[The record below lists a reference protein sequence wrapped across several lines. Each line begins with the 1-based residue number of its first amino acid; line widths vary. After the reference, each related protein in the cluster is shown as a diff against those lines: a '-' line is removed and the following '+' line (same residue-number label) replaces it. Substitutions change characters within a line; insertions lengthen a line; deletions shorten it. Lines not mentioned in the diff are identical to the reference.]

1 MNEALAKRLAAVR
14 LLALD
19 VDGVLTDGR
28 IGYPDAGGEIKF
40 FNVHD
45 GYGLKRLM
53 SAGIA
58 VALITARPSP
68 ASRNRA
74 RELGIEAY
82 HEDVR
87 DKGARLREVAAAAG
101 VPLTAC
107 AYMGDDEPDL
117 PALELAG
124 LAFAPA
130 NAVAAVRERADWQTR
145 ANGGDGAVREACEL
159 LLAARQGA

>member
-1 MNEALAKRLAAVR
+1 MNAALEKRLAAVR
-14 LLALD
+14 LFALD

-28 IGYPDAGGEIKF
+28 IGYPDSGGEIKF

-45 GYGLKRLM
+45 GYGLKRIM
-53 SAGIA
+53 TTGIT

-68 ASRNRA
+68 ASANRA

-82 HEDVR
+82 HEDVA
-87 DKGARLREVAAAAG
+87 DKGACLREVAAAAG
-101 VPLTAC
+101 VPLAAC

-130 NAVAAVRERADWQTR
+130 NAVAAVLEAADWR
-145 ANGGDGAVREACEL
+145 ARAKGGNGAVREACEL
-159 LLAARQGA
+159 LLAAGSPT